1 MYHATQQVIFI
12 FVPLKNDFKKYF
24 MFFIHFRHTK
34 DTFFIIIILLIKRKA
49 HIRDLKNCNLP
60 MCHQHILCL
69 SEQKH
74 FTIHR
79 TPLFCNVSFHV
90 SCRCVC
96 GWPEHFSHVRLSS
109 LTMYLFIRHNKI
121 FYISSSRHATNN
133 MGVLVSKFSHLKLA
147 LASKTNIDVN
157 VTFYI
162 WTRVLWWGNIIFM
175 RHWISILNYVFKLY
189 LLDMKTYG

>member
-1 MYHATQQVIFI
+1 MTWKIAICRCVTNIFC
-12 FVPLKNDFKKYF
+12 VYPNK
-24 MFFIHFRHTK
+24 
-34 DTFFIIIILLIKRKA
+34 
-49 HIRDLKNCNLP
+49 
-60 MCHQHILCL
+60 
-69 SEQKH
+69 KH
-74 FTIHR
+74 FTIHI

-109 LTMYLFIRHNKI
+109 LTMYLFIRNNKM

-147 LASKTNIDVN
+147 LASKINIDVN
-157 VTFYI
+157 VTFYN
-162 WTRVLWWGNIIFM
+162 WTRVLCWGNNIIL
-175 RHWISILNYVFKLY
+175 SLLNYVFKLY

>member
-1 MYHATQQVIFI
+1 MTWKIAICRCVTNIFCVYPNKSI
-12 FVPLKNDFKKYF
+12 LQYTERHYF
-24 MFFIHFRHTK
+24 
-34 DTFFIIIILLIKRKA
+34 A
-49 HIRDLKNCNLP
+49 
-60 MCHQHILCL
+60 MCHFMSHAG
-69 SEQKH
+69 
-74 FTIHR
+74 
-79 TPLFCNVSFHV
+79 
-90 SCRCVC
+90 VC

-109 LTMYLFIRHNKI
+109 LTMYLFIRNNKM

-162 WTRVLWWGNIIFM
+162 WTRVLWWGKIIFM
-175 RHWISILNYVFKLY
+175 RNWISILNYVFKLY

>member
-34 DTFFIIIILLIKRKA
+34 DTFFIIIIVPIKKKA

-74 FTIHR
+74 FNNTQNAII
-79 TPLFCNVSFHV
+79 LQCVI
-90 SCRCVC
+90 SCLMQVCVC

-109 LTMYLFIRHNKI
+109 LTMYLFIRNNKM

-147 LASKTNIDVN
+147 LASKINIDVN
-157 VTFYI
+157 VTFYN
-162 WTRVLWWGNIIFM
+162 WTRVLCWGNNIFM
-175 RHWISILNYVFKLY
+175 KYLY
-189 LLDMKTYG
+189 

>member
-1 MYHATQQVIFI
+1 MKNKLKNYFII
-12 FVPLKNDFKKYF
+12 FVNFC
-24 MFFIHFRHTK
+24 HTK
-34 DTFFIIIILLIKRKA
+34 DTFFIIIISSKKESTYSWPEKLQFADVSPTYFVFNRT
-49 HIRDLKNCNLP
+49 KN
-60 MCHQHILCL
+60 IL
-69 SEQKH
+69 
-74 FTIHR
+74 TIHR

-109 LTMYLFIRHNKI
+109 LTMYLFIRNNKM

-175 RHWISILNYVFKLY
+175 RNLSLLNYVFKQY